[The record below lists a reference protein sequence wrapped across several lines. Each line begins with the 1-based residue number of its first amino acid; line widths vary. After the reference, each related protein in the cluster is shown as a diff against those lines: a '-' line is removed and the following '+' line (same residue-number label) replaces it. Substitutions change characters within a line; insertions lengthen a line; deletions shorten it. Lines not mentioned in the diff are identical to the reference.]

1 MSILNAGQRPAHPP
15 AANSQTDPTVNSEPN
30 STQVDDQSGIRGPN
44 PLDWAKLLLAS
55 CFTAFSGFAAF
66 SVFWSSS
73 STESDCEPALTLAA
87 DDSRQ
92 AHVTREQELHRLT
105 QLWMR
110 SPHCVDL
117 THGYGQGGNC

>member
-1 MSILNAGQRPAHPP
+1 MSILNEGPRPVQPC
-15 AANSQTDPTVNSEPN
+15 AANSKTDQTVHSEWD
-30 STQVDDQSGIRGPN
+30 SRQFDDQSGIRGPN
-44 PLDWAKLLLAS
+44 PFDLAKLLLAS

-66 SVFWSSS
+66 SGFWASP
-73 STESDCEPALTLAA
+73 STKSDCEPAVTLAA

-92 AHVTREQELHRLT
+92 AHITREQELHRLT

-117 THGYGQGGNC
+117 THGYGQGGN

>member
-15 AANSQTDPTVNSEPN
+15 AANSQTGRTLNSEWD
-30 STQVDDQSGIRGPN
+30 SRQFDEQSGTRGPN
-44 PLDWAKLLLAS
+44 PFDLVKLFLAS
-55 CFTAFSGFAAF
+55 CFTALSGFAAL
-66 SVFWSSS
+66 SVLWASP
-73 STESDCEPALTLAA
+73 STESDCEPAVTLAA

-117 THGYGQGGNC
+117 THGYGQGGN